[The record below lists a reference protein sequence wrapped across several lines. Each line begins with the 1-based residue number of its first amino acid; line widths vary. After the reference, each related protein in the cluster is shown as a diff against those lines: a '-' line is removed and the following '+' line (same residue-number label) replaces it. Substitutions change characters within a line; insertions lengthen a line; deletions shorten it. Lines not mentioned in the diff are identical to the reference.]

1 MLDGLSRLS
10 RTVASRDQEL
20 SSLLKSASGVTG
32 VFAQRRDQ
40 LTTILGDGS
49 QLLAMIQEREQVID
63 ALLTHSKQLAD
74 QLEGLV
80 KDNQARIQPLLDH
93 LHSVVGILEAGQTNL
108 KESIQRLFVWTR
120 RNIETIGSGPWFD
133 GEVVNFTNPFQVNAV
148 PKQNGP
154 ARNFGELFQV
164 PRGVR

>member
-1 MLDGLSRLS
+1 MQTARLQPQQEIPPARSALAVGELDRQHLAATVPVNADRNQHRL
-10 RTVASRDQEL
+10 ADDDAGFAHPL
-20 SSLLKSASGVTG
+20 VTG
-32 VFAQRRDQ
+32 VEDQIRECFDQRTSGELR
-40 LTTILGDGS
+40 
-49 QLLAMIQEREQVID
+49 
-63 ALLTHSKQLAD
+63 
-74 QLEGLV
+74 
-80 KDNQARIQPLLDH
+80 QARIQPLLDH

-154 ARNFGELFQV
+154 ARNFGVLFQV